1 MAINSN
7 FPGGWRGEVNAMARD
22 GSRVSHQRHLWTI
35 DGTSRWNIQWQP
47 IKFDRAW
54 DSIIQLENW
63 PLWNV
68 ESLLSWPMPLMNW
81 WGRRLCRH
89 TRNISVVS
97 LWCRMPMLDLLIH
110 VTAANKIPPSS
121 HVLQVTDE
129 NRRLLA
135 HMPSTPIGNILLLLL
150 LLLSSSSSSGHRLG
164 CGRL

>member
-1 MAINSN
+1 
-7 FPGGWRGEVNAMARD
+7 
-22 GSRVSHQRHLWTI
+22 
-35 DGTSRWNIQWQP
+35 
-47 IKFDRAW
+47 
-54 DSIIQLENW
+54 
-63 PLWNV
+63 
-68 ESLLSWPMPLMNW
+68 
-81 WGRRLCRH
+81 
-89 TRNISVVS
+89 
-97 LWCRMPMLDLLIH
+97 MPMLDLLIH